1 LEKIDNMT
9 QEEFKVISE
18 VVKES
23 KNIPNAKLEETMDKL
38 TSEFETTKN
47 TIIGMSFYL
56 DKLEELYNNLL
67 KEYKERT
74 NG

>member
-1 LEKIDNMT
+1 MT

-38 TSEFETTKN
+38 TSEFETSKN
-47 TIIGMSFYL
+47 AIIGMSFYL
-56 DKLEELYNNLL
+56 DKLEELYNTLL

>member
-1 LEKIDNMT
+1 MT

-18 VVKES
+18 IVKET
-23 KNIPNAKLEETMDKL
+23 KTIPNAKLEETMDKL
-38 TSEFETTKN
+38 TSEFETSKN
-47 TIIGMSFYL
+47 AIIGMSFYL
-56 DKLEELYNNLL
+56 DKLEELYNTLL